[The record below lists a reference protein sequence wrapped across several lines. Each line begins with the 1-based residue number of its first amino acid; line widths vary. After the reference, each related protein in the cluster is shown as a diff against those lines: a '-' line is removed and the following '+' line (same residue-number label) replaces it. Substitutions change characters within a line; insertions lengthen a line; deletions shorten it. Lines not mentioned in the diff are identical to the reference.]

1 MGQGKLPDGRIE
13 RERDYPTWSRVIE
26 LIDGRRQD
34 STRYNTNLFNRLS
47 DYYKTYRG
55 VWQGRYAQ
63 FRNNIS
69 IPFTFA
75 MIQSDVARKVQ
86 ASFAA
91 WPIVGFEGYAPE
103 DASRAKRNE
112 VLISAQMKDC
122 DSVIKAVDFFL
133 QADICGTAIARF
145 GWKNITR
152 KTRYRRMEQVA
163 PGFSIPVIHEEDSEI
178 FDGPSWEVVDRLDFW
193 QQPARRTIDEMD
205 WVIHR
210 YWADL
215 DNLKEDANSPNPY
228 FDPRAVRALDGIPL
242 SGRGATDYQER
253 RLTFRDEYD
262 YMARTAEHFSK
273 PVEIWEYHGLVPS
286 EFAIGGIRHRCIAVA
301 NERVVLKNIEGV
313 MPNGQKPFVSY
324 SPMRDPYGF
333 DGVGKAEIAYGP
345 QRTADRINNQKLD
358 AIDLLIDPQLVVSTG
373 ANLNTQNLF
382 SRAGRVIMVDGPADD
397 SNIRPLVMNMQG
409 LQAAYSEIS
418 QLFQFMQLGTGET
431 ESLLGQA
438 SSGRETAR
446 GFMGRQENALTR
458 LSLEATLAEQGF
470 IEPLA
475 NAFRAMDRLWLTMP
489 HEVKIVGSLA
499 TVNPI
504 TGLPYP
510 DERATIDYDD
520 LVPDYRARAVGAS
533 QMLGRSIRQQNLIA
547 IMQVLSANPAM
558 MQIVNWANFA
568 RQAFELFDFKNVND
582 LLVNQVPMVNQMA
595 QDSGMSPN
603 GVASAVSQP
612 LESLSPAILGRLM
625 NVQGQAP
632 IPMAGMTS

>member
-13 RERDYPTWSRVIE
+13 RQDYPTWSRVIE
-26 LIDGRRQD
+26 LVDGRRQD
-34 STRYNTNLFNRLS
+34 SIRYNTHLFNRLA

-86 ASFAA
+86 ASFGA
-91 WPIVGFEGYAPE
+91 WPVVGFEGYAPE

-112 VLISAQMKDC
+112 VLISAQMKDA
-122 DSVIKAVDFFL
+122 DSIIKAVDFFL
-133 QADICGTAIARF
+133 QADICGTGIARF
-145 GWKNITR
+145 GWKNVTR
-152 KTRYRRMEQVA
+152 KTRYRKMEQIA
-163 PGFSIPVIHEEDSEI
+163 PGFEVPVVYEDESEI
-178 FDGPSWEVVDRLDFW
+178 FDGPNWEVVDRLDFW

-215 DNLKEDANSPNPY
+215 DALKEDANSPIPY
-228 FDPRAVRALDGIPL
+228 FDPRAVNALDSVPL

-286 EFAIGGIRHRCIAVA
+286 EFAVNGVRHRCIAVA
-301 NERVVLKNIEGV
+301 NERVVLKNREGP
-313 MPNGQKPFVSY
+313 MPNGQKPFLSY

-358 AIDLLIDPQLVVSTG
+358 AIDLLIDPQIVASST

-382 SRAGRVIMVDGPADD
+382 SRAGRVILVDGPADD

-431 ESLLGQA
+431 ESLLGVQ
-438 SSGRETAR
+438 SGSRETAR
-446 GFMGRQENALTR
+446 GFLGRQENALTR

-475 NAFRAMDRLWLTMP
+475 NAFRSMDRLWLSLP

-510 DERATIDYDD
+510 DERATVDYED

-582 LLVNQVPMVNQMA
+582 LLVNQVPLINQMA
-595 QDSGMSPN
+595 QNAGMSPTAAA
-603 GVASAVSQP
+603 GAVAQP
-612 LESLSPAILGRLM
+612 MQTLDPNILGQLM
-625 NVQGQAP
+625 NVQGQSTLNL
-632 IPMAGMTS
+632 AGMTS